1 VQIGAP
7 VVVLTVVLAVV
18 IGVVLGLLGGGGSIL
33 TVPLLVYVAGMPTRE
48 AIATSLLV
56 VAVTATAAAV
66 PHARAG
72 NVRWGIGLRFGAAG
86 MVGAYLG
93 GLAGTVVPEV
103 LLLTAFGVLMAVT
116 AVAMLRKGARDGSEP
131 VPAPRARPARIV
143 LDGLVV
149 GLVTG
154 LVGAGGGFLVV
165 PALVLLGG
173 LGMRAAIGTSL
184 VVVAMKSFA
193 GLAGYLTAVELD
205 LRLAGAVTLAAV
217 AGSVLGGLLTTR
229 TSPELLRDGFAW
241 FVAAMA
247 VFVVGQQL
255 PLAVPALVWLLLGTA
270 GALVG
275 ALLVHRAGRA
285 ERGGDPSPRGDLV
298 HHRVHH

>member
-1 VQIGAP
+1 M
-7 VVVLTVVLAVV
+7 VVLTVVLAVV
-18 IGVVLGLLGGGGSIL
+18 VGVVLGLLGGGGSIL

-56 VAVTATAAAV
+56 VGVTAAAAAV

-72 NVRWGIGLRFGAAG
+72 NVRWGTGLLFGAAG

-93 GLAGTVVPEV
+93 GLAGTVLPEA
-103 LLLTAFGVLMAVT
+103 LLLAAFGVLMAVT
-116 AVAMLRKGARDGSEP
+116 AVAMLRKGANDGSEP
-131 VPAPRARPARIV
+131 VPAARARLGRIV

-217 AGSVLGGLLTTR
+217 VGSVIGGVLTTR
-229 TSPELLRDGFAW
+229 TTPELLREGFAW

-247 VFVVGQQL
+247 VFVLGQQL
-255 PLAVPALVWLLLGTA
+255 PLAVPPLVWLLLGTSVA
-270 GALVG
+270 GIG
-275 ALLVHRAGRA
+275 ALLVRRARQPD
-285 ERGGDPSPRGDLV
+285 RSPEHVDQDDLV
-298 HHRVHH
+298 HR